1 MSSFVNL
8 SNAVENLNA
17 QMKRLEWEKQHF
29 EKIIKLQK
37 EISLCTCSKPLHST
51 LLKTD
56 KDVQSF
62 TGLDSRGMFD
72 SLHDYIAPFVR
83 RRWKGVTRVVNK
95 VRRCIIGQQ
104 KKRRTARKR
113 CSQDEFL
120 LTLLRLRLAL
130 LHFDLAKRFKIS
142 RTLSGQIFNCW
153 IRAMALVLRPMIYI
167 YQIMD

>member
-1 MSSFVNL
+1 MG
-8 SNAVENLNA
+8 
-17 QMKRLEWEKQHF
+17 KKQHF

-37 EISLCTCSKPLHST
+37 EISLCTCSKPLHSI

-62 TGLDSRGMFD
+62 TGLDSRGKFD
-72 SLHDYIAPFVR
+72 SLHDYIAPFVK
-83 RRWKGVTRVVNK
+83 RRWKGMARVVNK

-104 KKRRTARKR
+104 KKRGPARKL

-120 LTLLRLRLAL
+120 LTLLRLKLPL

-142 RTLSGQIFNCW
+142 RTLSGQIFNC
-153 IRAMALVLRPMIYI
+153 
-167 YQIMD
+167 